1 MKKIYYA
8 LALLLFFNTHFAN
21 EGLWNQFTYYTVINT
36 TQEIMEV
43 SWQSGGGIKNTL
55 TGKGGS
61 FTLPALGKQKMA
73 TNNDDCLDTI
83 VVKALTTAQ
92 TASLSSVCHTTIK
105 IRYTGDIKKQK
116 LILETI

>member
-43 SWQSGGGIKNTL
+43 SWQSGSGIENTL

-61 FTLPALGKQKMA
+61 FTLPAFGNQIITTA
-73 TNNDDCLDTI
+73 NEDCLDMI
-83 VVKALTTAQ
+83 AVKGATSAQ
-92 TASLSSVCHTTIK
+92 TAALHPVCNKEIK
-105 IRYTGDIKKQK
+105 IRYVGDAKNQKLVIDIK
-116 LILETI
+116 